1 MLRTSSGNY
10 RFPGGGVEPG
20 ETDEEALR
28 REVLEETGYHVKRVG
43 RVLFST
49 VQRNIDYKDKSRYFV
64 MESAYMECAIDLSV
78 SFGQRLS
85 PGERS
90 MELIPVFV
98 PLREALRENEAVGVA
113 YPTHKREILAI
124 RRLLELY
131 PPEQP

>member
-1 MLRTSSGNY
+1 
-10 RFPGGGVEPG
+10 
-20 ETDEEALR
+20 
-28 REVLEETGYHVKRVG
+28 
-43 RVLFST
+43 
-49 VQRNIDYKDKSRYFV
+49 

-113 YPTHKREILAI
+113 YPIAKREILDYQEAS
-124 RRLLELY
+124 
-131 PPEQP
+131 